1 MIHIYMYLERL
12 LSLGSDGDL
21 DLLPLG
27 GEREGEGDIFLPHN
41 QHSQHKS
48 NFNKY
53 KIIVQQKNAKNNL
66 PFYPCICHLQKHK
79 IILSETSL
87 DIQYQ
92 KG

>member
-53 KIIVQQKNAKNNL
+53 KIIVQQKTTKTTYLSTLVYVIYKSIKSYN
-66 PFYPCICHLQKHK
+66 QKHC
-79 IILSETSL
+79 
-87 DIQYQ
+87 
-92 KG
+92 